1 MMEFLRS
8 TSAQA
13 VLWTTVL
20 VIFAAVGVYVA
31 LWVRDRQHREN
42 SSPSELL
49 SDFRQLHDQGDLSQ
63 AEFQRIKSLL
73 GEKLQNDLESK
84 DAENTG

>member
-1 MMEFLRS
+1 
-8 TSAQA
+8 
-13 VLWTTVL
+13 
-20 VIFAAVGVYVA
+20 
-31 LWVRDRQHREN
+31 
-42 SSPSELL
+42 LL
-49 SDFRQLHDQGDLSQ
+49 SDFRHLHDQGDLSQ